1 MNDRNLNTNTIQQK
15 KESTMTSEEKEK
27 KEEQREINEA
37 LMKDIR
43 IRVFHF
49 LDS

>member
-1 MNDRNLNTNTIQQK
+1 MNDRNLSTNTIQQR

-43 IRVFHF
+43 IRVTNF